1 MIKEQAEDYDENDKI
16 LDMGKEKE
24 IMVENIKK
32 QIAHLSKLLEEEKRK
47 QIR

>member
-32 QIAHLSKLLEEEKRK
+32 
-47 QIR
+47 